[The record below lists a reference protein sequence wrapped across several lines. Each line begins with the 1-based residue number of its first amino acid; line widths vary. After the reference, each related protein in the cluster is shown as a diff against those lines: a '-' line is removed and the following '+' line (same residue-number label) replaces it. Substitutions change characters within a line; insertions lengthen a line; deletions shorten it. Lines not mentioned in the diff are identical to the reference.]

1 MKSPTI
7 RLMLVDD
14 HALVRMGLKALLE
27 IEPDFVVVAEADDG
41 VAALEQYAIQQPDV
55 TLLDIRM
62 PRMDGL
68 QTLER
73 LLVRRPDARIIM
85 LTTSELEDE
94 IERAVELGACGYLLK
109 KITGDELARA
119 IRLVHSGEICLPAE
133 VTRRLAANRLAPRL
147 SEREREV
154 LALLPRG
161 LTNPEIAHALGI
173 TLNTAKTHL
182 HTIFSKL
189 DVANRAEAVSAAL
202 QRGLLQLDK

>member
-1 MKSPTI
+1 M
-7 RLMLVDD
+7 
-14 HALVRMGLKALLE
+14 
-27 IEPDFVVVAEADDG
+27 
-41 VAALEQYAIQQPDV
+41 
-55 TLLDIRM
+55 
-62 PRMDGL
+62 
-68 QTLER
+68 
-73 LLVRRPDARIIM
+73 RRPDARIIM